1 MPASLKNNS
10 GEGDA
15 MDVTVRLTVREADV
29 LRLLAR
35 GCTYSQAGATLGVS
49 RHTVA
54 SHIKSA
60 YLKLGVHSAAG
71 AVMRA
76 IELHLIGVPGTW
88 DGRHAAR
95 RLRSA
100 GRNKPQGQKR

>member
-1 MPASLKNNS
+1 
-10 GEGDA
+10 
-15 MDVTVRLTVREADV
+15 MDGTVRLTAREADV
-29 LRLLAR
+29 LQLLAR
-35 GCTYSQAGATLGVS
+35 GCTYSQAGTTLGVS

-54 SHIKSA
+54 SHVKSA

-76 IELHLIGVPGTW
+76 IELRLIAVAGTW

-100 GRNKPQGQKR
+100 GRHKSQGHKR